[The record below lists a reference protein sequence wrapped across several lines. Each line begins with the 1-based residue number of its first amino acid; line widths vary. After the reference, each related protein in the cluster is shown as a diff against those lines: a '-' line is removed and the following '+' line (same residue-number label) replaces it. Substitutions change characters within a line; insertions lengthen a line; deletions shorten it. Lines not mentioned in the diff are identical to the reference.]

1 MAAHYQEEV
10 HVQNECENCGA
21 TEDLALCSRCH
32 TAHFCSRK
40 CQKAYWPFHREW
52 CRRNDFADEVERTQ
66 PKFARF
72 LRKHGKQAVL
82 KDGACEPRL
91 GERRAPRNP
100 LDLDI
105 ARRVGS
111 SRVFEGRAK
120 KSFSRPAFEKQKK
133 KKKKLTRQTSHLA
146 RFFVSTLRATD
157 EVDRLERKVVS
168 MPSMYGRANPKPE
181 PPSYDAEDMRKMR
194 AAEEKDLLRI
204 RAAEAHASAR
214 SSGAFAS
221 SARVDASVAFA
232 EIDVPSGLG
241 EAVSETVKWRQ
252 NQTFVEIFVALPQN
266 ARGAADVKVRVEAE
280 RLFVA
285 VAGATVLDGQTF
297 APIKAEASTWV
308 VVDGV
313 LELCLLKRFRRGN
326 YENGKT
332 NADTFWFSILR
343 AEDGDEKKTGGE
355 RRDPGPVG
363 SRRLALAAPPQAY
376 YDSEYVRDPE
386 GNEPPAN
393 LKVRKGGGGGR
404 KRA

>member
-1 MAAHYQEEV
+1 M
-10 HVQNECENCGA
+10 
-21 TEDLALCSRCH
+21 
-32 TAHFCSRK
+32 
-40 CQKAYWPFHREW
+40 
-52 CRRNDFADEVERTQ
+52 
-66 PKFARF
+66 
-72 LRKHGKQAVL
+72 
-82 KDGACEPRL
+82 
-91 GERRAPRNP
+91 
-100 LDLDI
+100 
-105 ARRVGS
+105 
-111 SRVFEGRAK
+111 
-120 KSFSRPAFEKQKK
+120 
-133 KKKKLTRQTSHLA
+133 
-146 RFFVSTLRATD
+146 
-157 EVDRLERKVVS
+157 ERKVVS

-204 RAAEAHASAR
+204 RAAEANASAR
-214 SSGAFAS
+214 LSGAFVCS
-221 SARVDASVAFA
+221 TNVDASVAFL

-266 ARGAADVKVRVEAE
+266 ARGAADVKVKVEAE

-285 VAGATVLDGQTF
+285 VAGVTVLDGATF
-297 APIKAEASTWV
+297 APVKAEASTWV
-308 VVDGV
+308 IVDNV

-343 AEDGDEKKTGGE
+343 TEDGDEKKGPE
-355 RRDPGPVG
+355 RRDPGQPG
-363 SRRLALAAPPQAY
+363 SRRLALATPPQAY

-393 LKVRKGGGGGR
+393 LKGRKGGGGGG

>member
-1 MAAHYQEEV
+1 
-10 HVQNECENCGA
+10 
-21 TEDLALCSRCH
+21 
-32 TAHFCSRK
+32 
-40 CQKAYWPFHREW
+40 
-52 CRRNDFADEVERTQ
+52 
-66 PKFARF
+66 
-72 LRKHGKQAVL
+72 
-82 KDGACEPRL
+82 
-91 GERRAPRNP
+91 
-100 LDLDI
+100 
-105 ARRVGS
+105 
-111 SRVFEGRAK
+111 
-120 KSFSRPAFEKQKK
+120 
-133 KKKKLTRQTSHLA
+133 
-146 RFFVSTLRATD
+146 
-157 EVDRLERKVVS
+157 
-168 MPSMYGRANPKPE
+168 MYGRANPKPE

-252 NQTFVEIFVALPQN
+252 NQTFVEIFVALPPN

-285 VAGATVLDGQTF
+285 VAGATVLDGETF

-393 LKVRKGGGGGR
+393 LKGRKGGGGGG

>member
-1 MAAHYQEEV
+1 M
-10 HVQNECENCGA
+10 
-21 TEDLALCSRCH
+21 
-32 TAHFCSRK
+32 
-40 CQKAYWPFHREW
+40 
-52 CRRNDFADEVERTQ
+52 
-66 PKFARF
+66 
-72 LRKHGKQAVL
+72 
-82 KDGACEPRL
+82 
-91 GERRAPRNP
+91 
-100 LDLDI
+100 
-105 ARRVGS
+105 
-111 SRVFEGRAK
+111 
-120 KSFSRPAFEKQKK
+120 
-133 KKKKLTRQTSHLA
+133 
-146 RFFVSTLRATD
+146 
-157 EVDRLERKVVS
+157 VS

-194 AAEEKDLLRI
+194 AAEEKDLPESAPPRRTR
-204 RAAEAHASAR
+204 RATR

-241 EAVSETVKWRQ
+241 DAVSETVKWRQ
-252 NQTFVEIFVALPQN
+252 NQTFVEIFVALPQTRA
-266 ARGAADVKVRVEAE
+266 ARRTSKCVSRAE

-355 RRDPGPVG
+355 RRDRRTRPGRAG
-363 SRRLALAAPPQAY
+363 RRRRAAAGVLRLR
-376 YDSEYVRDPE
+376 VRARPGGERAAGELE
-386 GNEPPAN
+386 GQE
-393 LKVRKGGGGGR
+393 GR
-404 KRA
+404 RRRGKTRVI